1 MSVREPLVRT
11 LMDVM
16 SDALSQH
23 VQQHRDITADEVVS
37 AYLTLARAAIV
48 AARRLGSSSEALQCA
63 VQQLLL
69 DCLDDTMTRQ

>member
-16 SDALSQH
+16 SEALSQH

-37 AYLTLARAAIV
+37 AYLTLARSAIIAAKH
-48 AARRLGSSSEALQCA
+48 LGSSSDTLQRA

-69 DCLDDTMTRQ
+69 DCLDDTTTRQ